1 MEGLS
6 FDQDKK
12 ADRRNRGMK
21 INQVAE
27 LAGMTSK
34 NIRFY
39 EDQGLIKPG
48 RDPQNGYREYTLED
62 AKQLERIK
70 LLRQLGISCE
80 NIRMLLNDE
89 LDFDTCMSDHMSR
102 LDRDRENLDHMKTL
116 CHMLSD
122 EVDDVSGIDAA
133 AYLDRMKELEKGGV
147 RFVNVKMSDVKKRKT
162 GAILSAIAVI
172 MIAAL
177 TLVAMLMANS
187 EDPAPW
193 GVIAVMVIIFGGIIV
208 GVAVALAQRLSE
220 VKRGEIDEASKY

>member
-6 FDQDKK
+6 FDQDKE
-12 ADRRNRGMK
+12 ADRRYRDMK

-39 EDQGLIKPG
+39 EDQGLIKPR

-80 NIRMLLNDE
+80 NIRMLQTGE
-89 LDFDTCMSDHMSR
+89 LDFDTCMSDHMKK
-102 LDRDRENLDHMKTL
+102 LDREKENLDHMATL
-116 CHMLSD
+116 CRMLSD
-122 EVDDVSGIDAA
+122 EVDDVSDIDAS

-147 RFVNVKMSDVKKRKT
+147 RFVNVRMSDVKKRRT

-177 TLVAMLMANS
+177 MLVAVLLANS

-193 GVIAVMVIIFGGIIV
+193 GMIAVFVIIFGGIIV
-208 GVAVALAQRLSE
+208 GVVVALVQRLGE

>member
-1 MEGLS
+1 
-6 FDQDKK
+6 
-12 ADRRNRGMK
+12 MK

-48 RDPQNGYREYTLED
+48 RDPQNGYREYTIED

-80 NIRMLLNDE
+80 NIRMLQSGE
-89 LDFDTCMSDHMSR
+89 LDFDKCMSDHMSK
-102 LDRDRENLDHMKTL
+102 LEREGKNLEHMKTL
-116 CHMLSD
+116 CQMLSD
-122 EVDDVSGIDAA
+122 EVDDVSEIDAS

-147 RFVNVKMSDVKKRKT
+147 SFVNIRMSDVKKRKT
-162 GAILSAIAVI
+162 GAILSAIVVV
-172 MIAAL
+172 MISL
-177 TLVAMLMANS
+177 LLLVAILMANS

-193 GVIAVMVIIFGGIIV
+193 GVVAIMVIMFGGTIV
-208 GVAVALAQRLSE
+208 GVIVALMQRLEE
-220 VKRGEIDEASKY
+220 VKKGEIDEASKY

>member
-1 MEGLS
+1 
-6 FDQDKK
+6 
-12 ADRRNRGMK
+12 MK

-48 RDPQNGYREYTLED
+48 RDPQNGYREYTIED

-80 NIRMLLNDE
+80 NIRMLQSGE
-89 LDFDTCMSDHMSR
+89 LDFDKCMSDHMEK
-102 LDRDRENLDHMKTL
+102 LDREGENLEHMKTL

-122 EVDDVSGIDAA
+122 EVDEVSEIDAS

-147 RFVNVKMSDVKKRKT
+147 RFVNVRMSDVKKRKT
-162 GAILSAIAVI
+162 GAILSAIVVVI
-172 MIAAL
+172 ISL
-177 TLVAMLMANS
+177 LLLVAILMANS

-193 GVIAVMVIIFGGIIV
+193 GIVAIMVIIFGGTIV
-208 GVAVALAQRLSE
+208 GVIVALMQRLGE
-220 VKRGEIDEASKY
+220 VEKGEIDEASKY